1 MKMNTTTLIIATL
14 LLSYSLALYAQVVSY
29 NQEFQVN
36 TYTNNN
42 QLYPSV
48 SGLWTV
54 DLWCAGG
61 VLGRTAAVTR
71 FTVNS
76 LIARGPGKV
85 LNFR

>member
-54 DLWCAGG
+54 DLWCAGK
-61 VLGRTAAVTR
+61 VMDKMAAMLG
-71 FTVNS
+71 FTVSFLIVTAPSGDLNS
-76 LIARGPGKV
+76 K
-85 LNFR
+85 